1 MLWAGVAADFGPA
14 VCPARIAAAASN
26 HGIRRYITHM
36 RRALVVA
43 ALLLAASPASAG
55 TKLIEAV
62 KRGDAAA
69 VRALIAQKA
78 PGNDINASDPDGS
91 TALHWAVQR
100 DDVAL
105 IDMLLA
111 AGADVKAAT
120 RYKITPLSL
129 ACTNGNARVVDRLLK
144 AGADPNAVSEEGQT
158 ALMTASL
165 TGTPDAVRLLLE
177 AGANVN
183 AVEPY
188 KGQTALMWAASEGN
202 ASA

>member
-1 MLWAGVAADFGPA
+1 MRVHVALRAKSSGLGS
-14 VCPARIAAAASN
+14 ARSS
-26 HGIRRYITHM
+26 
-36 RRALVVA
+36 ALSP
-43 ALLLAASPASAG
+43 ALLVLALFFASSASAG

-78 PGNDINASDPDGS
+78 PGNNVNAPDADGS

-105 IDMLLA
+105 VDMLLA

-120 RYKITPLSL
+120 RYNITPLSL

-144 AGADPNAVSEEGQT
+144 AGADPNGASEEGQT
-158 ALMTASL
+158 ALMTAV
-165 TGTPDAVRLLLE
+165 AHRQARRRE
-177 AGANVN
+177 AAARGA
-183 AVEPY
+183 ARTSTRSSPTR
-188 KGQTALMWAASEGN
+188 GRPR
-202 ASA
+202 

>member
-1 MLWAGVAADFGPA
+1 M
-14 VCPARIAAAASN
+14 SS
-26 HGIRRYITHM
+26 
-36 RRALVVA
+36 ALSP
-43 ALLLAASPASAG
+43 ALLVSALFFASPASAA
-55 TKLIEAV
+55 TKLIDAV
-62 KRGDAAA
+62 KQGDAAA

-78 PGNDINASDPDGS
+78 PGNNVNASDPDGS

-165 TGTPDAVRLLLE
+165 TGKPDAVKLLLE
-177 AGANVN
+177 AGANAQRGRALQGADRADVGGFRRQCVGRRYPDR
-183 AVEPY
+183 ARSGRAREVERR
-188 KGQTALMWAASEGN
+188 LDAAPVRRP
-202 ASA
+202 